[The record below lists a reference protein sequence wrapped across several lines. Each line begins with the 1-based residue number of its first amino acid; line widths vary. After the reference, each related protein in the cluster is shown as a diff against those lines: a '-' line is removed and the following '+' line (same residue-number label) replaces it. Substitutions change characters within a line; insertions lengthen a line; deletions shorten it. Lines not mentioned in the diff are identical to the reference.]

1 MRLGNRR
8 ASTVAWAVVF
18 FTILILCVVALLC
31 GCDGNAVMYYD
42 SDVNKL
48 DVGQRFVTD
57 DEDSRFSTVVD
68 TQTGITYLIWDSQD
82 GNSSVGG
89 ITVLLNRDGTPVMAE
104 ENHEGANDD

>member
-8 ASTVAWAVVF
+8 ASDVAWAVVF
-18 FTILILCVVALLC
+18 FAVLILCVVALLC

-42 SDVNKL
+42 SSVNKL

-68 TQTGITYLIWDSQD
+68 TQTGITYLIWDSND
-82 GNSSVGG
+82 GTSSVGG
-89 ITVLLNRDGTPVMAE
+89 MTVLLNRDGTPVMAE
-104 ENHEGANDD
+104 GASDE